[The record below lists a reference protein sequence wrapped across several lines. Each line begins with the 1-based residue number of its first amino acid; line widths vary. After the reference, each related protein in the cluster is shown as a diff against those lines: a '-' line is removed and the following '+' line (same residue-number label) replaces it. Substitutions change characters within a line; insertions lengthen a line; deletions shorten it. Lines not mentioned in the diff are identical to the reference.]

1 MSDSLQPH
9 RVQHTRLPCPSL
21 SPRVFSNSCPLSQWC
36 CLTIS
41 SSIARFSSCLQSF
54 PASGSFPVSRLFKS
68 GGQSIKGL
76 PQYLK
81 CILNVRRNISQG
93 RFQILKQGT
102 LCSSPILGEHPLLNL
117 PNKLHTPHPS
127 PLGLPLA
134 LPTTG
139 WSWTFRV
146 LGSAST

>member
-1 MSDSLQPH
+1 MSQ
-9 RVQHTRLPCPSL
+9 
-21 SPRVFSNSCPLSQWC
+21 
-36 CLTIS
+36 
-41 SSIARFSSCLQSF
+41 
-54 PASGSFPVSRLFKS
+54 LFAS